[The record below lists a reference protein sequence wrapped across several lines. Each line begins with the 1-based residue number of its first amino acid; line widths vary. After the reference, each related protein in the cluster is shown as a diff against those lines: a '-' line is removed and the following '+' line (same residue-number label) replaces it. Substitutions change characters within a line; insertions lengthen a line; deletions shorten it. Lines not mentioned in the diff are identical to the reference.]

1 MIEEY
6 LEAIRELNRAKA
18 NFNNAEQNFFEAAN
32 AELTAAQL
40 RLNSLVKEMK
50 KMKCSDCPYQ
60 WKEKDEDYNC
70 CHWQARAPGDI
81 PPCEE
86 E

>member
-40 RLNSLVKEMK
+40 RVNSLVKEMK
-50 KMKCSDCPYQ
+50 K
-60 WKEKDEDYNC
+60 
-70 CHWQARAPGDI
+70 
-81 PPCEE
+81 
-86 E
+86 